1 MALPL
6 KPNNPNTP
14 IPNNP
19 FYSDEV
25 TYFDGPYYPAVINST
40 SGIAV
45 GPNGVVSV
53 TGGGGGAITALNA
66 GVGIAL
72 SSSTGNVTV
81 CTNLAAGTNI
91 ALTPS
96 GNLITISATG
106 LGTGTV
112 TAITAGNGLSGGT
125 ITTSGSLS
133 LNTSCVIP
141 PNAFNIKG
149 NLLVGTAAGSY
160 TALNPGSDGQVL
172 IACASAGGAGGP
184 GMCWSSVGSVTSVT
198 GTLPISVATGTTT
211 PAISIAAASTTGSG
225 AVQLNDTLTSTSTT
239 LALTAAQGKVLQDQI
254 DTLLVAGTI
263 ELAGTIDASTG
274 FVASVTSVGTA
285 DGYAVGAVLPA
296 ASATT
301 NNTYVIVTTPGTITP
316 PGGASTVATRGDWF
330 LVSETSPGVFA
341 WTFLN
346 VGFDAP
352 AASTTVP
359 GIVELATNAE
369 TATGTDATTAVT
381 PAGAAFAYIAK
392 TALTAKGALVSAT
405 AASTPSAL
413 AVGSDGQ
420 VLVACAAATT
430 GLCWTAPAATG
441 IPCAC
446 ITAKGSLV
454 SGTAAATPTALPVG
468 TDGNVLVACA
478 LAPTGLCWTA
488 PAASG
493 IPCACVL
500 GKGALIT
507 GTAGST
513 PAGLPVGLDGQS
525 LVACAACACGL
536 TWGGVG
542 AQATPVDLGTVYA
555 CTTISQAALGFE
567 AARCST
573 GAAGDS
579 TAIGTCA
586 LWCSTTPLDATAI
599 GARALL
605 CLTTGCRNVAVGTA
619 SLASNV
625 TGQGNSAL
633 GYLSLSGT
641 TGGFNTALG
650 YCAGN
655 TVTTGICNVLIGS
668 NSQPASPTDSCSLRI
683 GFDATNYWLT
693 GNSTKAI
700 KPGAGI
706 IDCAASTGTAGQ
718 VLMSNGSNAI
728 CWGSAGGSGSPATPT
743 VAGIVKGCTTGF
755 NSALGANALLSLT
768 TGSCN
773 TAIGV
778 NALQSNSTG
787 SCNTANGV
795 GALTSN
801 TTGSINTANG
811 VNALTLNTT
820 GNQNTANGFQALRS
834 NTTGSLNTAN
844 GYHALY
850 SNTTGNN
857 NTANGQLAL
866 FANTTASNNTAV
878 GFNALCAN
886 ISGCLNVAVGICAGG
901 TITTGCQNVA
911 LGPNAA
917 VTSATG
923 SCQLAIGFSATCN
936 WLTGCSDKS
945 IQPGAG
951 IRDCLGCVGT
961 KGQVLTATGCALGS
975 SVEWRN
981 LPGCAVIRSSSMT
994 STFGAA
1000 FTPITVCYGT
1010 ALTDTTGWYNGTTGV
1025 FRPNIAGY
1033 YQISAMARTCTLNT
1047 GIGESVISIIC
1058 NGTNIINVGS
1068 YGQIN
1073 GSVNTLVCMNG
1084 TTDAL
1089 CVQISA
1095 AASGTGCTITQP
1107 SSSRFTALLMALA

>member
-1 MALPL
+1 MALPN
-6 KPNNPNTP
+6 PPQNPNTP

-19 FYSDEV
+19 FFSPNS
-25 TYFDGPYYPAVINST
+25 TYFCGPYYPSIVNSS
-40 SGIAV
+40 SGI
-45 GPNGVVSV
+45 VVNPDATITV
-53 TGGGGGAITALNA
+53 TGGGGGAITALTA

-112 TAITAGNGLSGGT
+112 TAISAGNGLNGGT

-133 LNTSCVIP
+133 LNTNCVIP

-149 NLLVGTAAGSY
+149 NLLVGTGAGTY
-160 TALNPGSDGQVL
+160 TALNPGTDGQVL
-172 IACASAGGAGGP
+172 SAYSSAGASGI
-184 GMCWSSVGSVTSVT
+184 CWSNVGTVTAVS
-198 GTLPISVATGTTT
+198 GNAPISVATGTTT
-211 PAISIAAASTTGSG
+211 PNISIASASTTASG
-225 AVQLNDTLTSTSTT
+225 AVQLNDTLVSTSTT
-239 LALTAAQGKVLQDQI
+239 QALTAAQGKVLQDQI

-274 FVASVTSVGTA
+274 LVVSVTSVGTA

-301 NNTYVIVTTPGTITP
+301 NNTYVIVTTPGTMTP
-316 PGGASTVATRGDWF
+316 PGGVPTVATRGDWF

-352 AASTTVP
+352 AASTTVA
-359 GIVELATNAE
+359 GVVELATNAE

-381 PAGAAFAYIAK
+381 PAGAASAYIAK

-413 AVGSDGQ
+413 AVGTDGQ

-542 AQATPVDLGTVYA
+542 AQATPVDLGSVYA
-555 CTTISQAALGFE
+555 CTTTSLAAVGFE
-567 AARCST
+567 AGRCTT

-586 LWCSTTPLDATAI
+586 LWCSTLPLNATAI

-605 CLTTGCRNVAVGTA
+605 CLTTGSQNVAVGTA

-633 GYLSLSGT
+633 GYFSLSGT
-641 TGGFNTALG
+641 TGGFNTAIG

-655 TVTTGICNVLIGS
+655 AVTTGICNVLIGS
-668 NSQPASPTDSCSLRI
+668 NSQLASPTDSCSLRI

-706 IDCAASTGTAGQ
+706 IDCTGSTGSVGQ
-718 VLMSNGSNAI
+718 ALMSNGSNAL
-728 CWGSAGGSGSPATPT
+728 CWGPGANEATPT
-743 VAGIVKGCTTGF
+743 CFGTVKGCTT
-755 NSALGANALLSLT
+755 SANTSLGCNAFLLLT
-768 TGSCN
+768 TG
-773 TAIGV
+773 
-778 NALQSNSTG
+778 
-787 SCNTANGV
+787 
-795 GALTSN
+795 TS
-801 TTGSINTANG
+801 
-811 VNALTLNTT
+811 
-820 GNQNTANGFQALRS
+820 
-834 NTTGSLNTAN
+834 
-844 GYHALY
+844 
-850 SNTTGNN
+850 
-857 NTANGQLAL
+857 
-866 FANTTASNNTAV
+866 NTAV
-878 GFNALCAN
+878 GNNTLVN
-886 ISGCLNVAVGICAGG
+886 NTSGCRNTAFGIAALGNTTTGCFNTALGADAGNS
-901 TITTGCQNVA
+901 ITTGSSNVA
-911 LGPNAA
+911 IGHNVDVA
-917 VTSATG
+917 SGTG
-923 SCQLAIGFSATCN
+923 SCQLAIGFSNTCN
-936 WLTGCSDKS
+936 WLTGDSSKN

-951 IRDCLGCVGT
+951 IKDCAGNLGT
-961 KGQVLTATGCALGS
+961 NGQVLTSTGSALQ
-975 SVEWRN
+975 WRN

-1058 NGTNIINVGS
+1058 NGTNIINLGS

-1095 AASGTGCTITQP
+1095 AASGTGCTTTQP